1 MHNYVR
7 GPNSF
12 SECLKA
18 CKNWWRQKLAAM
30 QGIMSWGLQSFLWN
44 YIQKEEHHSR
54 TIKWKR
60 RISKAINTRVKWIK
74 HVAQSWDVLTQFIN
88 WELRDL
94 GHLDESKRSIKYSIP
109 IFQVYW
115 VLLIMQN
122 SSPCRRNIAIIW
134 RK

>member
-1 MHNYVR
+1 
-7 GPNSF
+7 
-12 SECLKA
+12 
-18 CKNWWRQKLAAM
+18 
-30 QGIMSWGLQSFLWN
+30 
-44 YIQKEEHHSR
+44 
-54 TIKWKR
+54 
-60 RISKAINTRVKWIK
+60 
-74 HVAQSWDVLTQFIN
+74 VLTQFIN